1 MSETSTPD
9 PATSNISTTTGTS
22 TDSSGTLGNTPIPGS
37 GGSTGEK
44 PGATSGGTDDSTEGK
59 MLPQDEVNAIVAR
72 EVAKAQRGKLDPKE
86 LGFESAKEL
95 KDFMDQAKQ
104 SMEAAKDESTK
115 EFEAAVKEAREQ
127 ARTEILAV
135 ANDRLIRAE
144 FMLAAVNK
152 GVRFGDDAYALAKT
166 MEGWSSVEVSDEG
179 KVSGL
184 DDAFFEELKTQKP
197 YLFEEPKTAIPDAG
211 AGAHGAPGEKNSP
224 QELAAKYPALRGR
237 VPQQP

>member
-1 MSETSTPD
+1 
-9 PATSNISTTTGTS
+9 
-22 TDSSGTLGNTPIPGS
+22 
-37 GGSTGEK
+37 
-44 PGATSGGTDDSTEGK
+44 